1 MNLTSERITCCYKRE
16 EVLKNGLSMTI
27 YNKYF
32 DKMRKSAHILISEGR
47 QDELLPYLGSESVSI
62 RRDIAG
68 LLYNSYPELCKS
80 IFREI
85 SEMTVETGLQK
96 CYTIV
101 VATAIDISK
110 YGIPKDFP

>member
-1 MNLTSERITCCYKRE
+1 MNLTSEIIKCCYKRE

-85 SEMTVETGLQK
+85 SEMTVATGLQK
-96 CYTIV
+96 CYIIV

>member
-1 MNLTSERITCCYKRE
+1 MQGSFKAAFTGSKSDISLLTEYLEKEKQNMNLTSEILKCCYKRE
-16 EVLKNGLSMTI
+16 DVLKNGLSMTI

-32 DKMRKSAHILISEGR
+32 DKMRKSAHILVSEGK
-47 QDELLPYLGSESVSI
+47 QDELLPYLCSESVSI

-85 SEMTVETGLQK
+85 
-96 CYTIV
+96 
-101 VATAIDISK
+101 
-110 YGIPKDFP
+110 